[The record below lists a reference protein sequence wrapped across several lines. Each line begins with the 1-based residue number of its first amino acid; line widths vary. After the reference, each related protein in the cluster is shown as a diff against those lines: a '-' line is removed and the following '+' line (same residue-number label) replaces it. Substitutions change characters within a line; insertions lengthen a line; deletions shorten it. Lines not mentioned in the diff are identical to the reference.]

1 MANYEQVRGD
11 HPSEN
16 WNGDR
21 ELTSAVSSADF
32 FPKVVELQ
40 RRLGAKGFIV
50 ASTTNA
56 MNVAM
61 PLKIIMGNSSYSRDE
76 VLQDLVK
83 CAGPIL
89 ANHVRK
95 SPCPAYWFGDR
106 NQSETHDIPKPAQ
119 LISVPTAT
127 MDGLAFPVH
136 LGGRQTGIAVFFAP
150 SITVSREML
159 MDIHRKTFAILKAL
173 LKIELSSRVDVISIN
188 NRETECLQFA
198 GNGMTSDDIAERLS
212 LSVHTVNAH
221 LSSATSKLDSV
232 NRIQAIAK
240 AIRLGLIS

>member
-1 MANYEQVRGD
+1 MVNYEQAGE
-11 HPSEN
+11 HFSEN
-16 WNGDR
+16 WNS
-21 ELTSAVSSADF
+21 ELVTAASSADL

-40 RRLGAKGFIV
+40 RRLGAQGFVI

-56 MNVAM
+56 INAVM
-61 PLKIIMGNSSYSRDE
+61 PLNIIMGNSSYTRDE
-76 VLQDLVK
+76 VQQGLIQ
-83 CAGPIL
+83 CAGSIL
-89 ANHVRK
+89 ASHVRK
-95 SPCPAYWFGDR
+95 SPCPAYWIVDKEQATQ
-106 NQSETHDIPKPAQ
+106 NDIPRPAQ
-119 LISVPTAT
+119 LISVPNAS

-136 LGGRQTGIAVFFAP
+136 LGGRKTGVAVFFAP
-150 SITVSREML
+150 SITISREML
-159 MDIHRKTFAILKAL
+159 MDIHRKTFALLKTL
-173 LKIELSSRVDVISIN
+173 LKIELSSKVDVISIN

-198 GNGMTSDDIAERLS
+198 GNGMTSDGIAERLG

>member
-1 MANYEQVRGD
+1 MANYEQAGGY
-11 HPSEN
+11 SGEN

-21 ELTSAVSSADF
+21 ELTSAASSADL

-40 RRLGAKGFIV
+40 RRLGAQGFVI

-56 MNVAM
+56 MNAAT
-61 PLKIIMGNSSYSRDE
+61 PLKIIMGNSSYTRDE
-76 VLQDLVK
+76 VQQSLVQY
-83 CAGPIL
+83 AGSIL
-89 ANHVRK
+89 ASHVKK
-95 SPCPAYWFGDR
+95 SPCPAYWFADKE
-106 NQSETHDIPKPAQ
+106 QVKQVEIPRPAQ
-119 LISVPTAT
+119 LISVPNAS

-136 LGGRQTGIAVFFAP
+136 LGGRKTGVAIFFAP
-150 SITVSREML
+150 SIAISREML
-159 MDIHRKTFAILKAL
+159 MDIHRKSFTLLKTL
-173 LKIELSSRVDVISIN
+173 LKIELSSKVDVISIN

-198 GNGMTSDDIAERLS
+198 GNGMTSDDIAERLG

-240 AIRLGLIS
+240 AIRLGLIG

>member
-1 MANYEQVRGD
+1 MVNYEQARGA
-11 HPSEN
+11 HSSEN

-21 ELTSAVSSADF
+21 DLTSAASSADL
-32 FPKVVELQ
+32 FPRVVELQ
-40 RRLGAKGFIV
+40 RRLGAQGFVI

-61 PLKIIMGNSSYSRDE
+61 PLKIIMGNSSYTRDQ
-76 VLQDLVK
+76 VQQGLIQ

-89 ANHVRK
+89 ASHVKK
-95 SPCPAYWFGDR
+95 SPCPAYWFADTEQAIK
-106 NQSETHDIPKPAQ
+106 NDIPRPAQ
-119 LISVPTAT
+119 LITVPNAS

-136 LGGRQTGIAVFFAP
+136 LGGRKTGIAVFFAP

-159 MDIHRKTFAILKAL
+159 MDIHRKAFTLLKTL
-173 LKIELSSRVDVISIN
+173 LKIELSSKVDVISIN

-198 GNGMTSDDIAERLS
+198 GNGMTSDDIAERLG
-212 LSVHTVNAH
+212 LSVHTINAH

-240 AIRLGLIS
+240 AIRLGLIN

>member
-1 MANYEQVRGD
+1 MANYEQAGGR
-11 HPSEN
+11 HSSEN

-21 ELTSAVSSADF
+21 ELSSAASSADL

-40 RRLGAKGFIV
+40 RRLGAQGFVI

-56 MNVAM
+56 MNAAT
-61 PLKIIMGNSSYSRDE
+61 PLKIIMGNSSYTRDE
-76 VLQDLVK
+76 VQQSLIQ

-89 ANHVRK
+89 ANHVKK
-95 SPCPAYWFGDR
+95 SPCPAYWFGDKEQAKQ
-106 NQSETHDIPKPAQ
+106 NDIPRPAQ
-119 LISVPTAT
+119 LISVPNAP

-136 LGGRQTGIAVFFAP
+136 LGGRKTGIAVFFAP
-150 SITVSREML
+150 SIVISREML
-159 MDIHRKTFAILKAL
+159 MDIHRKAFALLKML
-173 LKIELSSRVDVISIN
+173 LKIELSSKVDVISIN

-198 GNGMTSDDIAERLS
+198 GNGMTSDGIAERLG
-212 LSVHTVNAH
+212 LSVHTINAH
-221 LSSATSKLDSV
+221 LSSATAKLDSV